1 MVYSTLQVL
10 PLLTHPKEDISD
22 EALSLLKTLLFSG
35 NETVQKGL
43 EFVKYTREERL
54 FIFLQTKLRHSSPA
68 ISWNVSIIAI
78 HYSICVLISHTQ
90 FEIIGP
96 KMITYTICT
105 FNLLQSEHLYI
116 NFDYYC
122 TKIEHSCTQFVTD
135 VYFLVSSLTIW
146 IF

>member
-54 FIFLQTKLRHSSPA
+54 FIFLQTKLRHSS
-68 ISWNVSIIAI
+68 
-78 HYSICVLISHTQ
+78 
-90 FEIIGP
+90 
-96 KMITYTICT
+96 
-105 FNLLQSEHLYI
+105 LQYRE
-116 NFDYYC
+116 
-122 TKIEHSCTQFVTD
+122 T
-135 VYFLVSSLTIW
+135 
-146 IF
+146 